1 MINVLCVFNTENEKG
16 SAWLMTIPSPLL
28 VKDTIIMHND
38 LLFKIID
45 ILALSSSY
53 NNTIFAIC
61 IVDYYNID
69 EYNKF
74 HKISINRIKEL
85 IYTYKTKEIEIKDIG
100 MRFHTDEYG
109 NLSYI
114 DFNDIKK

>member
-1 MINVLCVFNTENEKG
+1 MINILCVFDTENENG
-16 SAWLMTIPSPLL
+16 SAWLASIPSPLL
-28 VKDTIIMHND
+28 VKGTIVMHND

-45 ILALSSSY
+45 ILVLSSSY

-69 EYNKF
+69 EYFKF